1 MGVLGTVIQ
10 LKSPVEVEVRVWR
23 GEDLDKEVDGGANV
37 NHRNNEGHICW
48 RGCMRVC
55 VCVYASSQYIW
66 SPHLDCGGVRNA
78 GSCLQH

>member
-1 MGVLGTVIQ
+1 MEGQMSITETTRDIFA
-10 LKSPVEVEVRVWR
+10 
-23 GEDLDKEVDGGANV
+23 GEGA
-37 NHRNNEGHICW
+37 C
-48 RGCMRVC
+48 VC